1 MSDLHALQ
9 TELAQALM
17 SVRPSTLAP
26 LQGDALADAK
36 SRLFVYQRGYRLR
49 LREALATEFP
59 GLALMMGR
67 RFTSMLDDYVM
78 AHPSSHYNIRWHGAG
93 LATFL
98 EQTMPWRTQPAWAE
112 MAKLDWAISIAFDAA
127 DEAGISAAD
136 LSGVPAEAWAELRL
150 HPLKHLQW
158 LTLTCN
164 AEAFRRAADQG
175 AARPRLRRLDHP
187 RQFVV
192 WRPAMDVRYRRVTPD
207 ELSALRGM
215 ARGESFSQLCER
227 LAAQHVAA
235 SAPQR
240 MLGHL
245 MRWLGE
251 GLIGR
256 SELPSRPAM

>member
-17 SVRPSTLAP
+17 SVRPSTPAP

-67 RFTSMLDDYVM
+67 RFTSMLDDYVR

-98 EQTMPWRTQPAWAE
+98 EQAMPWREQPAWAE
-112 MAKLDWAISIAFDAA
+112 MAKLDWAISTAFDAA
-127 DEAGISAAD
+127 DEVGITVAD
-136 LSGVPAEAWAELRL
+136 LSGVPQEAWAELRL
-150 HPLKHLQW
+150 HPLNHLHW
-158 LTLTCN
+158 VMLTCN

-175 AARPRLRRLDHP
+175 AGRPRLRRLDQARHV
-187 RQFVV
+187 VV
-192 WRPAMDVRYRRVTPD
+192 WRPSLDVRYRRVKPD
-207 ELSALRGM
+207 ELSVLRGM
-215 ARGESFSQLCER
+215 AEGESFSELCER
-227 LAAQHVAA
+227 LASQHVAT
-235 SAPQR
+235 SAPER
-240 MLGHL
+240 MVGHL

-251 GLIGR
+251 GLVGR
-256 SELPSRPAM
+256 CDLPANAIM